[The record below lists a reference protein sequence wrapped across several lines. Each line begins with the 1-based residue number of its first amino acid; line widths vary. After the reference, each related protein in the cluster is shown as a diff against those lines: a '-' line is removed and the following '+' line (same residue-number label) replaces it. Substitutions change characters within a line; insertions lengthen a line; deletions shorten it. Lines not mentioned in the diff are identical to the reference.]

1 MKKTENQDATILTSL
16 GNVKTVG
23 GELKL
28 DELGVAY
35 NTLKSVEEL
44 YTNEFPKFTQS
55 YTLMNNASYESF
67 DKIKVCNH
75 QTKFSDGRETVKN
88 ASINITRNLET
99 TRIILSPESV
109 KHLIE
114 ALQNIDRII

>member
-1 MKKTENQDATILTSL
+1 MINENSND
-16 GNVKTVG
+16 
-23 GELKL
+23 
-28 DELGVAY
+28 
-35 NTLKSVEEL
+35 TLKSVEEL
-44 YTNEFPKFTQS
+44 YANEFPKFTQS

-67 DKIKVCNH
+67 DEIKVCNH
-75 QTKFSDGRETVKN
+75 QTTFSDGRATVKN

-114 ALQNIDRII
+114 ALQNIDRTI